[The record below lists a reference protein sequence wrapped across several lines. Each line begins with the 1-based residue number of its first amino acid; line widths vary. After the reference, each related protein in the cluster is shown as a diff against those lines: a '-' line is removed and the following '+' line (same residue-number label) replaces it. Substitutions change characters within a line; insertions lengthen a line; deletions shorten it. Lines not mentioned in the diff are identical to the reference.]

1 MRGLR
6 VKYLF
11 LINKL
16 VTFTEVKI
24 NEMNSNIVIQA
35 LFITFRWIDFLEQKF
50 LQFYQILEK
59 IKKKLFY
66 FNDFLSI
73 FCYINTH
80 IYD

>member
-59 IKKKLFY
+59 IKKNY
-66 FNDFLSI
+66 SI
-73 FCYINTH
+73 LIIF
-80 IYD
+80 

>member
-59 IKKKLFY
+59 IKKDY
-66 FNDFLSI
+66 SI
-73 FCYINTH
+73 LMIF
-80 IYD
+80 

>member
-24 NEMNSNIVIQA
+24 NEMNRNIVIQA

-59 IKKKLFY
+59 IKKNY
-66 FNDFLSI
+66 SI
-73 FCYINTH
+73 LMIF
-80 IYD
+80 

>member
-50 LQFYQILEK
+50 L
-59 IKKKLFY
+59 
-66 FNDFLSI
+66 
-73 FCYINTH
+73 
-80 IYD
+80 

>member
-59 IKKKLFY
+59 IKKNY
-66 FNDFLSI
+66 SI
-73 FCYINTH
+73 LMIF
-80 IYD
+80 

>member
-59 IKKKLFY
+59 IKKNYSL
-66 FNDFLSI
+66 LMI
-73 FCYINTH
+73 F
-80 IYD
+80 

>member
-59 IKKKLFY
+59 IKKNY
-66 FNDFLSI
+66 SI
-73 FCYINTH
+73 FMIF
-80 IYD
+80 

>member
-11 LINKL
+11 LINTL

-35 LFITFRWIDFLEQKF
+35 LFITFR
-50 LQFYQILEK
+50 
-59 IKKKLFY
+59 
-66 FNDFLSI
+66 
-73 FCYINTH
+73 
-80 IYD
+80 

>member
-66 FNDFLSI
+66 FNDLLSI